1 MNTLTRVVVVVADAN
16 ILINLYHAGELSLLE
31 RLPGF
36 EFMVPLEVDA
46 EITDAKQRR
55 QLDELFARGVV
66 RREALAT
73 PGELTIYAELRATMG
88 SGEAACI
95 ALAQSRGMYLASDE
109 RSAFLREAKARVGE
123 SKLLNTPGLF
133 VLAVRAG
140 LLTI

>member
-1 MNTLTRVVVVVADAN
+1 MSSITSVCGTLHN
-16 ILINLYHAGELSLLE
+16 ILINLCHAGMLSILE

-46 EITDAKQRR
+46 EITDAEQQR

-66 RREALAT
+66 KREALAT
-73 PGELTIYAELRATMG
+73 LGELTIYAELRAIMS

-109 RSAFLREAKARVGE
+109 RSAFLREAKARVSE

-133 VLAVRAG
+133 VLALRAG
-140 LLTI
+140 